1 MNVSRHITKLSCHKV
16 KNKRLKSKK
25 LKRIIKTYNSKI
37 ITDNTTYLSQT
48 TYKPIYQYIS
58 VLQVKEKCI
67 YDTQIQNYR
76 EK

>member
-1 MNVSRHITKLSCHKV
+1 MPQSK
-16 KNKRLKSKK
+16 KNKKIKSKK

-58 VLQVKEKCI
+58 VLQVKKKMYLRHSI
-67 YDTQIQNYR
+67 SGL
-76 EK
+76 

>member
-37 ITDNTTYLSQT
+37 ITDNSPHLFQT
-48 TYKPIYQYIS
+48 TYKPKYQYIRT
-58 VLQVKEKCI
+58 L
-67 YDTQIQNYR
+67 
-76 EK
+76 